1 MGLFLFGLF
10 LIIIILIICF
20 SVLFSNYMNHCSK
33 KNINMFEDPRYNERI
48 NKLEMI
54 IINLD
59 KRIKELEEK

>member
-1 MGLFLFGLF
+1 
-10 LIIIILIICF
+10 
-20 SVLFSNYMNHCSK
+20 MNHCSK